1 MNTERLKQILKE
13 KKLSMNRLSKESGIP
28 EATVRR
34 IITKEDANPTIKQ
47 VKSIAKALGVTIDE
61 IV

>member
-13 KKLSMNRLSKESGIP
+13 KKLSINRLSKESGIP

-34 IITKEDANPTIKQ
+34 IITNKDANPTIKQ
-47 VKSIAKALGVTIDE
+47 VKSIAETLGVTIDE